1 MKPSIKEMLA
11 SGVAKRV
18 YLVLAIGL
26 VFFVVCND
34 FLIPWYVNQGG
45 ILMVPS
51 VVGMNFDDAVRVL
64 DSLGLEARKGDVRM
78 DREHPEGVVI
88 IQNPVA
94 GDRVKSGRRIYLT
107 VSGGELLVTVPSVK
121 GRTIREARFVL
132 EREGLKLGAVEYQP
146 SDSFPQNT
154 VVEQGVA
161 AGTKIKRDKYVSV
174 VVSQGSLSQKVTI
187 PDLSGKTL
195 TEATNLLA
203 SIGLKPGNISYV
215 PSMDLLPNTV
225 VDQYPRGGELVPL
238 GSAVDLII
246 IQGGEKKKELLEN

>member
-1 MKPSIKEMLA
+1 MKPVLKDMLA
-11 SGVAKRV
+11 SGMAKKV
-18 YLVLAIGL
+18 YLVLAICL

-34 FLIPWYVNQGG
+34 FLLPWYVNQGG
-45 ILMVPS
+45 ILIVPP
-51 VVGMNFDDAVRVL
+51 VVGMKFEDAKHLL
-64 DSLGLEARKGDVRM
+64 DSLGLEGRKGDVRL

-88 IQNPVA
+88 VQNPIA
-94 GDRVKSGRRIYLT
+94 GDRVKIGRRIYLT

-121 GRTIREARFVL
+121 GRTVRDARFVL

-154 VVEQGVA
+154 VMEQGIA
-161 AGTKIKRDKYVSV
+161 PGTRTKRDKYVSI

-195 TEATNLLA
+195 TEATNLLT
-203 SIGLKPGNISYV
+203 SMGLKPGNISYV

-225 VDQYPRGGELVPL
+225 VDQYPRGGELVGI